1 MSRSV
6 QTFDWWCKPEPDV
19 VLVMLNSVLC
29 VFIEAMPMDTQ
40 VYESPYADPEELRS
54 TTVNRSDLTL
64 EDGEL
69 GSGNFGTVLRGVY
82 QMKKLVNQIHTENSF
97 ESHVDCLN

>member
-1 MSRSV
+1 
-6 QTFDWWCKPEPDV
+6 
-19 VLVMLNSVLC
+19 
-29 VFIEAMPMDTQ
+29 MDTQ

-54 TTVNRSDLTL
+54 TTVKRSDLTL

-82 QMKKLVNQIHTENSF
+82 QMKKLVNQVCTENFFNYYYFKDIKSGAQRIHCQSIKPISKIKNDF
-97 ESHVDCLN
+97 LCCILKA